1 MTPAADRP
9 HATTRVVDQ
18 LAARLARAGI
28 RRLFG
33 VPGGGS
39 IAELIEAAGLAG
51 IPFVLAHTETAAAF
65 MAAAEAELG
74 VGPGVCLATLGP
86 GAAAIV
92 NGVAQAWLDRV
103 PLLVITDCIDPPAAL
118 HQRLP
123 QTAMFAPI
131 TKASLRLDPARA
143 DEQFRD
149 AIALALEGPPGPVHL
164 DLSIEAATAPAAP
177 PALDAPSIAA
187 HPVTPFPASTIA
199 PLARARRPLVLAGLG
214 AAEPAVA
221 AAVTRLAE
229 RARVPVLVTYKGK
242 GVLADRHPW
251 HAGTLTNGA
260 LERPVLEAADLF
272 LAVGLDAVELL
283 PRPWPYPQ
291 PMIQLMPWLMA
302 PGQLPEGP
310 AHTGDLAALVDQA
323 DRSLAPSA
331 WEPDRAGAF
340 AEAARAAMRVPGAE
354 GGLHPHRVVELVA
367 AARPDDRVTIDAGA
381 HMFPAVAL
389 WPASRPRDLMI
400 SNGLST
406 MGYALPTA
414 IGAALADGRPVTVLT
429 GDGGL
434 LMCLAELRTAARERL
449 PIRIVVFD
457 DRALSL
463 IKIKQQQRGFRTE
476 GVGLDGVDWPTVAR
490 GCGVTALAA
499 ANEAELIRALA
510 QAAAVDGPV
519 LIAAAIDP
527 TGYRATM
534 TALRGSS

>member
-1 MTPAADRP
+1 MTRI
-9 HATTRVVDQ
+9 VDQ
-18 LAARLARAGI
+18 IATRFRRAGI

-39 IAELIEAAGLAG
+39 IAELIEAAGAVGL
-51 IPFVLAHTETAAAF
+51 PFVLAHTETAAAF

-86 GAAAIV
+86 GAASIV

-103 PLLVITDCIDPPAAL
+103 PLVVITDCIDPPAAL

-143 DEQFRD
+143 DEQLRD
-149 AIALALEGPPGPVHL
+149 AIALALDGPPGPVHL
-164 DLSIEAATAPAAP
+164 DLSAEVATAPAAP
-177 PALDAPSIAA
+177 AAPDAPPIATG
-187 HPVTPFPASTIA
+187 PVTPFPDSTTA
-199 PLARARRPLVLAGLG
+199 LLAGARRPVVLAGLG
-214 AAEPAVA
+214 AAQPTVADAVA
-221 AAVTRLAE
+221 RLAE

-260 LERPVLEAADLF
+260 LERPVLDGADLF

-283 PRPWPYPQ
+283 PRPWSYPQ
-291 PMIQLMPWLMA
+291 PMIQLMPWPMA
-302 PGQLPEGP
+302 PGQLPDGP
-310 AHTGDLAALVDQA
+310 AHSGDLAALVDEA
-323 DRSLAPSA
+323 NRCLIPSA
-331 WEPDRAGAF
+331 WEAPRVGAL
-340 AEAARAAMRVPGAE
+340 AEAGRAAMRVPGSA
-354 GGLHPHRVVELVA
+354 GGLWPHRVVELVA
-367 AARPDDRVTIDAGA
+367 AARPGDRVTIDAGA

-389 WPASRPRDLMI
+389 WPANRPRDLLI

-414 IGAALADGRPVTVLT
+414 IGAALADRRPVTVLT

-434 LMCLAELRTAARERL
+434 LMCLAELVTAARERL
-449 PIRIVVFD
+449 PIRIIVFD

-476 GVGLDGVDWPTVAR
+476 GVGLDGIDWPALAS

-499 ANEAELIRALA
+499 TDEAGLIRALDDTA
-510 QAAAVDGPV
+510 RLEGPVLVAAAVD
-519 LIAAAIDP
+519 P
-527 TGYRATM
+527 TGYGPTM
-534 TALRGSS
+534 TALRG